1 MSMTRLLLGP
11 NDQGRRLSVDEF
23 REAEETQGYR
33 YELARGVV
41 EVTEVPNDPHGQI
54 VSNLYDAIAGYKR
67 LHPRRIRRYGGGSEF
82 RLWVPEMESGR
93 NPDLSIVLEGAAK
106 DQRGRFRP
114 ALVVEVV
121 SLGGEER
128 DYVTK
133 REEFLVYGVDEYW
146 VVDPSSLKV
155 LVLCVEEVDGVTR
168 WSESVFGGDETI
180 VSRRLPGLACRVSDL
195 WLDAEL

>member
-1 MSMTRLLLGP
+1 MSMTRLLLGL
-11 NDQGRRLSVDEF
+11 NDQGRRLSLEEF
-23 REAEETQGYR
+23 RDAEETQGYR

-54 VSNLYDAIAGYKR
+54 VSNLYEAIAVYKR
-67 LHPRRIRRYGGGSEF
+67 FYLKRIRRFGGGSEF

-93 NPDLSIVLEGAAK
+93 NPDLSIVFEGASK
-106 DQRGRFRP
+106 DQRGRFKP

-121 SLGGEER
+121 SPSGEER

-133 REEFLVYGVDEYW
+133 REEYLVYGVDEYW
-146 VVDPSSLKV
+146 GVDPSVFEV
-155 LVLCVEEVDGVTR
+155 LVLCAVEVDGVTR
-168 WSESVFGGDETI
+168 WSESVFVGDETI

-195 WLDAEL
+195 WVDADL